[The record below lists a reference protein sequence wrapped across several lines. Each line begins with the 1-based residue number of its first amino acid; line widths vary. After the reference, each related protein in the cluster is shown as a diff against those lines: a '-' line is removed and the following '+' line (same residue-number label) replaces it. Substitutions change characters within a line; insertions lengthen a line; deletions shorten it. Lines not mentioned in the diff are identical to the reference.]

1 MTSNPDHLAL
11 VSIVLPTFNGAR
23 YLANAIQSCLDQ
35 SWKTLEVIVVIDGS
49 TDGTRDVLAQF
60 ADSRLRVVDR
70 HVNRGLPESLNEG
83 FALARGCYLT
93 WTSDDNVY
101 YPTAIERMVD
111 RLESDDSVDL
121 VYSGY
126 DIIDDDGQIVEYVQ
140 ARDPASIWVDNPVGA
155 CFLYTRRLA
164 ERIGDYR
171 PSVRLIE
178 DYDYWLRAS
187 KDFRFDAISDSLYGY
202 RQHALSLTG
211 RLSVFDRARAS
222 ARLKRSLEGTSRSSL
237 RLELARVDI
246 AEAFTRFQECLYRD
260 VIRLAVRA
268 IARDPRLLLNRGV
281 VSIVSSSMLRSF
293 DDRLNSA

>member
-1 MTSNPDHLAL
+1 MTSNPDGPAL

-23 YLANAIQSCLDQ
+23 YLADAIQSCLDQ
-35 SWKTLEVIVVIDGS
+35 SWATLEVIVVIDGS

-83 FALARGCYLT
+83 FALARGCYLS

-101 YPTAIERMVD
+101 YPTAIERLVQ
-111 RLESDDSVDL
+111 RLESDDSIDL

-126 DIIDDDGQIVEYVQ
+126 DIIDDSGQIVDRVQ

-164 ERIGDYR
+164 ERIGEYR

-187 KDFRFDAISDSLYGY
+187 REFRFDCIMDTLYGY
-202 RQHALSLTG
+202 REHAQSLTG
-211 RLSVFDRARAS
+211 RLNVFNRARSS
-222 ARLKRSLEGTSRSSL
+222 ARLKRSLRGISNRQL
-237 RLELARVDI
+237 WKELAVIDV
-246 AEAFTRFQECLYRD
+246 AEAFACHETPSGGRVGYL
-260 VIRLAVRA
+260 VVRA
-268 IARDPRLLLNRGV
+268 ALRDPTLLLNRGV
-281 VSIVSSSMLRSF
+281 WSIGLRSLTVSNM
-293 DDRLNSA
+293 RR